1 MESKED
7 LLSIYEQY
15 VHLYPKEIETLIQFK
30 NFIDDTNSEHLYIR
44 KNFVGHITASA
55 LIIDYTTSNILLI
68 NHKSLKRWLQPGGHV
83 ESSDISILAS
93 SLRECEEETG
103 INSNQLMLI
112 SNGISE
118 AIPIDIDSHFIP
130 KNDHKDEIEHYH
142 HDFRYLFL
150 YKGGTNV
157 EIDLNEVNGYQ
168 WVAFEELSRDVT
180 FSNLVEKIR
189 RFLSFEHR
197 TKLYYDKIIS
207 LLNYKEECEALVV
220 SHIIPDCIYYLQAVN
235 KVFPIKSIIPK
246 PNSINRNI
254 YTIIEKEFRIDSI
267 HRNNMDNNGNAIVKY
282 LLESERKLIIFDIGG
297 YFSKIHF
304 GWPKE
309 ILERI
314 VLVIEDTENGH
325 QKYEK
330 QVCPFKIVSVA
341 RSPLKDNEDFLVGQS
356 VLFSADAILRGG
368 GTLIQYMNCSVI
380 GYGKIGRS
388 ISYHLLQRG
397 VKPSVYDT
405 NPIKRLSAFNELS
418 SIPERDYIIK
428 NSDVIFSATGNQ
440 CLGINDFRNLKNG
453 CFIFSV
459 TSSDDELNLKFLNGE
474 YKKEEVREHIFKYFN
489 SRNYFFLVNEGNA
502 VNFIHS
508 AIMANFIHLVRSEM
522 ILSLNELSKYEFNEI
537 NEVSNEIRKTIAE
550 LWIKIFDP
558 EHRNLSNIEYIL

>member
-7 LLSIYEQY
+7 LLSIYTQY
-15 VHLYPKEIETLIQFK
+15 VLQYPKEVEPLVQFK
-30 NFIDDTNSEHLYIR
+30 NFIDNTNSENLYDR
-44 KNFVGHITASA
+44 KNFVGHLTASA
-55 LIIDYTTSNILLI
+55 LVIDYTSSKILLI
-68 NHKSLKRWLQPGGHV
+68 NHKSLNRWLQPGGHI
-83 ESSDISILAS
+83 EHSDNSILLS
-93 SLRECEEETG
+93 SLRECEEETR
-103 INSNQLMLI
+103 IKSNQLMLI
-112 SNGISE
+112 SNSISE

-130 KNDHKDEIEHYH
+130 KNEQKNEIEHYH

-150 YKGGTNV
+150 YKGEKNV
-157 EIDLNEVNGYQ
+157 EIDINEVNGFQ

-207 LLNYKEECEALVV
+207 LVKINEDCESIIV

-246 PNSINRNI
+246 PNSINKNI
-254 YTIIEKEFRIDSI
+254 YSIVEKEFRIDPI
-267 HRNNMDNNGNAIVKY
+267 HRNNIANNDNSIVKY
-282 LLESERKLIIFDIGG
+282 LLESKNKLIIFDIGG
-297 YFSKIHF
+297 YFSKIHN

-309 ILERI
+309 ILDRI
-314 VLVIEDTENGH
+314 ILVIEDTENGY

-330 QVCPFKIVSVA
+330 QDCPFKIVSVA

-380 GYGKIGRS
+380 GYGKIGSS
-388 ISYHLLQRG
+388 IAYHLLQRG

-405 NPIKRLSAFNELS
+405 NPIRRLSAFNELS
-418 SIPERDYIIK
+418 SIPGRDSIIK
-428 NSDVIFSATGNQ
+428 NSDIIFSATGNQ
-440 CLGINDFRNLKNG
+440 CLGINDFRSLKNG

-459 TSSDDELNLKFLNGE
+459 TSSDDELNLKFLDGE
-474 YKKEEVREHIFKYFN
+474 YKKEEIREHIFKYFN

-522 ILSLNELSKYEFNEI
+522 ILSFNELANYETRKI
-537 NEVSNEIRKTIAE
+537 NEVSSEIRKLIAE
-550 LWIKIFDP
+550 IWINIFDP